1 VKWYIAMGW
10 LLLAGSLIGWPL
22 SAFTFAKDEP
32 PTVLHLSWLA
42 ITLNAL
48 GIIVTAYVKR
58 DTSDK
63 ERPP

>member
-1 VKWYIAMGW
+1 MKWYIAMGW

-22 SAFTFAKDEP
+22 SQFYLARDEP
-32 PTVLHLSWLA
+32 PFVLALSWLA

-58 DTSDK
+58 DTSDQ
-63 ERPP
+63 E